1 MFVCVCNAVTDKDIH
16 NAVSNGAESM
26 RDLRQQLSLGSQ
38 CGKCTRF
45 ASFVLDEAIQS
56 KINSNKVLFTNAA

>member
-45 ASFVLDEAIQS
+45 ASLVLDEALQS